1 MSNSILQSPLT
12 VVSLVV
18 GISVSLTACEKPPIA
33 AEKPRFVKLM
43 TITPSSSTQQLELA
57 GEIRAR
63 VESPLGFRVSGKI
76 VRRLVEAGQS
86 VKRGQALAELDPRDY
101 QLAKSSSSS
110 QVTAAQSDLA
120 LAQAEY
126 RRFQEL
132 KTNQFVSELD
142 LDRKRVAVTA
152 AAARLKSLESNVSLD
167 SNRIE
172 DTILRADAD
181 GVVSQVNAD
190 AGMVVSAGQPIITLA
205 QQGAREIVVE
215 FPEDRRQ
222 LAKSEPKAEVSL
234 WAQPQAK
241 YPAQLREL
249 SAVADPVTRTFRA
262 RYTIQAANNAF
273 ALGQSATLHLTL
285 NQQASAIKLPTSA
298 LVGHG
303 QQTSVWRF
311 DPQTQLIK
319 SNAIQ
324 VIGIDGNEVL
334 VTGLTTGQQVVVA
347 GVHVLHE
354 GQQVKPMAA
363 TVAAQ

>member
-1 MSNSILQSPLT
+1 MSK
-12 VVSLVV
+12 SLFHTPFSVITLV
-18 GISVSLTACEKPPIA
+18 ISMSLLLSACEKPQIV
-33 AEKPRFVKLM
+33 AEQPRFVKLV
-43 TITPSSSTQQLELA
+43 TIAASSSTQQLELA

-76 VRRLVEAGQS
+76 VRRLVETGQK
-86 VKRGQALAELDPRDY
+86 VQRGQALAELDPRDY
-101 QLAKSSSSS
+101 QLAKSASSS

-167 SNRIE
+167 ANRIE
-172 DTILRADAD
+172 DTILRANAD
-181 GVVSQVNAD
+181 GVVSQVQAD
-190 AGMVVSAGQPIITLA
+190 AGMVVSAGQPIVTIA
-205 QQGAREIVVE
+205 QQGVREIVVE

-222 LAKSEPKAEVSL
+222 LAQSEPKAEVSL

-241 YPAQLREL
+241 YSAQLREL

-262 RYTIQAANNAF
+262 RYSIQAANNAF

-285 NQQASAIKLPTSA
+285 NAQQSAIKLPTSA
-298 LVGHG
+298 LVGHD

-311 DPQTQLIK
+311 DPQSHSIK
-319 SNAIQ
+319 SNPIQ
-324 VIGIDGNEVL
+324 VIGIDGNDVL
-334 VTGLTTGQQVVVA
+334 VTGLSAGQQVVVA

-354 GQQVKPMAA
+354 GQQVKPLPTNLA
-363 TVAAQ
+363 TK